1 MLYPKCDL
9 TKPAHSP
16 AVTYKKQHKLRS
28 SCDEKLSE
36 KSDSKSFASTAVSS
50 TLSKQGV
57 VIPPKKYSKLTDR
70 QLELLLKKQFR
81 DNAQYAPEASIVS
94 YKVVD
99 KDV

>member
-1 MLYPKCDL
+1 MLYPKYDL

-70 QLELLLKKQFR
+70 QLELLLRKQFR